1 MRSQPLKQLK
11 QATILS
17 LTLSL
22 TLLLPA
28 GAEDPIFG
36 KISLR
41 PGFTPPAGTITGY
54 TSGSTSLPAV
64 VANSDYKG
72 NKCLGFADKAPDY
85 KMVLEQDFPKLQFS
99 LNSGGKD
106 TTLAIMGP
114 DRKIRCGDDT
124 GSSKDASIT
133 DTNWKAGEYSIWVG
147 SIDPASQWNYKLT
160 VQQ

>member
-1 MRSQPLKQLK
+1 MRSHPFKRVT
-11 QATILS
+11 QAAILS
-17 LTLSL
+17 LPLSL
-22 TLLLPA
+22 TLLFPA
-28 GAEDPIFG
+28 RSEDPIFG
-36 KISLR
+36 KISLS

-54 TSGSTSLPAV
+54 TSGSTSIPAV
-64 VANSDYKG
+64 VANSDSKG

-85 KMVLEQDFPKLQFS
+85 KMVLQQDFAKLQFT

-124 GSSKDASIT
+124 GSSKDASII
-133 DTNWKAGEYSIWVG
+133 DTNWTAGEYSIWVG
-147 SIDPASQWNYKLT
+147 SIDPGTRWNYKLT